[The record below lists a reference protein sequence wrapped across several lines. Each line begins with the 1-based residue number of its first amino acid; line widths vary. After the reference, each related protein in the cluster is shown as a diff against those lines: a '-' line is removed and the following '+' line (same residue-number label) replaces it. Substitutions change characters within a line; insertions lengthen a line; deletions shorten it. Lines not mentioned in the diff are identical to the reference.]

1 MIKLYFAPR
10 TRVVRMLWLLEELGP
25 GPTLLGAELSAADIM
40 LGFTLEAAK
49 ALGALSGRHPGA
61 LAYLTRLEER
71 PGFQKALAT

>member
-10 TRVVRMLWLLEELGP
+10 TRAVRVLWLLEELGS
-25 GPTLLGAELSAADIM
+25 ELSAADIM
-40 LGFTLEAAK
+40 LGFTLVAAK
-49 ALGALSGRHPGA
+49 ALGALSGRHPGT